1 MSITLIFTSTFFN
14 LSFFSDAAGFIVI
27 PIEKFFCVS
36 SNWFSQKI
44 NFFID
49 IFNAENENIALK
61 RKVELYDLNSQ
72 RFKMLENENKKLTAL
87 LNIKRNYENY
97 SLTAANVVAKDNGGW
112 FNVFVID
119 KGLNDGLKN
128 NMVVLSV
135 NGLVG
140 KIIECRNNFAKV
152 SSIIDPKS
160 SISIKN
166 FRTGDLGFV
175 KGDLKLKYDGLCS
188 VEFLDSNA
196 EIIEGDEIVTSHLS
210 EIFPPG
216 LLLGYVK
223 KIDDSADENSIIL
236 EPVAD
241 LKHLDYV
248 LVIIRELQESEDF
261 FMEE

>member
-36 SNWFSQKI
+36 SNWFGKKI

-49 IFNAENENIALK
+49 IFNAENENIELK

-140 KIIECRNNFAKV
+140 KIIECRNNFSKV

-223 KIDDSADENSIIL
+223 KIDDSADEKSIIF